1 MASNP
6 NINVDPKPVS
16 GVPVVAGANRD
27 VSFNPAD
34 PAKPADPADPAD
46 GTGSK
51 DPLINNKLKE
61 DIQYLLDDTEWM
73 EEPPKLDNDAVK
85 AKAKPTNAEPFKFPT
100 SEKPSQPP
108 ASTGAVP
115 PQMPRPIPPNG
126 SVPMLGYKGYRSD
139 PLGFFMIDG
148 KVVEAVDM
156 DLEGE
161 PIK

>member
-1 MASNP
+1 MASNT
-6 NINVDPKPVS
+6 NINVDPKPVT

-34 PAKPADPADPAD
+34 PAKPA
-46 GTGSK
+46 GSK

-73 EEPPKLDNDAVK
+73 EEPPKLDNDTDK
-85 AKAKPTNAEPFKFPT
+85 AKPKPTNAEPFKFLT
-100 SEKPSQPP
+100 SEKPTQPP
-108 ASTGAVP
+108 ASTGAAP

>member
-1 MASNP
+1 MASNT

-16 GVPVVAGANRD
+16 GVPVVTGVNRD

-34 PAKPADPADPAD
+34 PAKPA
-46 GTGSK
+46 GSK

-73 EEPPKLDNDAVK
+73 EEPPKLDNDADK
-85 AKAKPTNAEPFKFPT
+85 AKPKPTNAEPFKFLT
-100 SEKPSQPP
+100 SEKPTQPP